1 MEKLLAR
8 FGYAIWMAFCL
19 TMFFEVRI
27 DDWRLWITIIGL
39 AVCMAVKEISAKTED
54 KDEQ

>member
-19 TMFFEVRI
+19 TMFFKVRI

-39 AVCMAVKEISAKTED
+39 AVCMAIKEISAKTED